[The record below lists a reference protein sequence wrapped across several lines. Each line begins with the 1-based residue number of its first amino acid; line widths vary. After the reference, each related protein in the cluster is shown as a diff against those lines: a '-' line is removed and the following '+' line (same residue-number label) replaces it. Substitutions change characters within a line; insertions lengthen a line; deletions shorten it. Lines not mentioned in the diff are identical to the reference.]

1 MDSKKNAEM
10 SIFCKIGRGDVSFWW
25 DNWTVLG
32 ALANIVPGGRTSKNT
47 KVQEFIHEG
56 AWMRDKL
63 MGKVSESTV
72 NTIQKIKINV
82 DKRDYPIWL
91 LEKTG
96 EFTCKSAWQNLRRKG
111 CGTFT
116 SSRIWHKQIPF
127 KISFFM
133 LRLLQARI
141 PTDDVVNMVTSRCS
155 CCTKHEEES
164 INHLFTCNE
173 IARHVWNYFCNVCA
187 VKFSQGHVRHVLMN
201 WWIAKANNEV
211 HSTLLQCVPSVV
223 CWDIWK
229 SRCAAMFENKK
240 MSAWHIIQQV
250 SNLMTLIINYQFPTL
265 QLPQLW
271 IDKCKVIENLK
282 HCIQF
287 QAVIWRKPE
296 MGWVNFNVDGCCK
309 GNPGT
314 TGGGGMI
321 RNYNGEM
328 IKAFAEFYGQGN
340 NNLAEAK
347 AMLYGV
353 KLCCNC
359 GFSKVIVESDS
370 MLIVNLVNQRMKPP
384 WQLTQIIEQIREVTE
399 TGNFLF
405 VHIFREGNAIAD
417 HLAKLGES
425 SKTFHI
431 FNQVVSLPM
440 KIRAS
445 LKLDQD
451 NMPNFRFR
459 QKKNQFTIN
468 DVTI

>member
-25 DNWTVLG
+25 GNWTVLG
-32 ALANIVPGGRTSKNT
+32 AANIVPGGRTSKNT

-141 PTDDVVNMVTSRCS
+141 PTDDVVNM
-155 CCTKHEEES
+155 
-164 INHLFTCNE
+164 
-173 IARHVWNYFCNVCA
+173 
-187 VKFSQGHVRHVLMN
+187 
-201 WWIAKANNEV
+201 
-211 HSTLLQCVPSVV
+211 
-223 CWDIWK
+223 
-229 SRCAAMFENKK
+229 
-240 MSAWHIIQQV
+240 
-250 SNLMTLIINYQFPTL
+250 
-265 QLPQLW
+265 
-271 IDKCKVIENLK
+271 
-282 HCIQF
+282 
-287 QAVIWRKPE
+287 AVIWRKPE

-321 RNYNGEM
+321 KKYNGEM

-370 MLIVNLVNQRMKPP
+370 MLIVNLVNQRIKPP

-405 VHIFREGNAIAD
+405 VHIFREGNAIVD

>member
-1 MDSKKNAEM
+1 
-10 SIFCKIGRGDVSFWW
+10 
-25 DNWTVLG
+25 
-32 ALANIVPGGRTSKNT
+32 
-47 KVQEFIHEG
+47 
-56 AWMRDKL
+56 
-63 MGKVSESTV
+63 
-72 NTIQKIKINV
+72 
-82 DKRDYPIWL
+82 
-91 LEKTG
+91 
-96 EFTCKSAWQNLRRKG
+96 
-111 CGTFT
+111 
-116 SSRIWHKQIPF
+116 
-127 KISFFM
+127 
-133 LRLLQARI
+133 
-141 PTDDVVNMVTSRCS
+141 
-155 CCTKHEEES
+155 
-164 INHLFTCNE
+164 
-173 IARHVWNYFCNVCA
+173 
-187 VKFSQGHVRHVLMN
+187 MN

-211 HSTLLQCVPSVV
+211 HSTLLQCLPSVV

-296 MGWVNFNVDGCCK
+296 MGWVKFNVDGCCK

-370 MLIVNLVNQRMKPP
+370 MLIVNLVNHLGNSLRLLSRLERSQKLETFSLYIFLEKGT
-384 WQLTQIIEQIREVTE
+384 QLQTIWPSWEKVPRRFISSTKL
-399 TGNFLF
+399 FLF
-405 VHIFREGNAIAD
+405 
-417 HLAKLGES
+417 L
-425 SKTFHI
+425 
-431 FNQVVSLPM
+431 
-440 KIRAS
+440 
-445 LKLDQD
+445 
-451 NMPNFRFR
+451 
-459 QKKNQFTIN
+459 
-468 DVTI
+468 